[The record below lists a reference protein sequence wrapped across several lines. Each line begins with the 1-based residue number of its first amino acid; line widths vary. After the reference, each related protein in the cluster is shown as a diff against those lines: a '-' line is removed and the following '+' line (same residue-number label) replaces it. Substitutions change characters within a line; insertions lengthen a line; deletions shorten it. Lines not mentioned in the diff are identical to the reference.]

1 MADQVLDGL
10 RIAVLAADGFEQ
22 VEVTQPVH
30 ALQRHG
36 ADVDIVSMRAGGIQ
50 GMNMLVPGEC
60 IDVDKTVKSADVY
73 DYDGLHI
80 PGGFIGP
87 DLVRQSMHALEFVR
101 TFEDHGKPIAT
112 ICHGPWVLISAGL
125 VKGRRLA
132 AWPGIQDDVRNA
144 GVHWIDA
151 RVVHDDNWVSSRGP
165 QDLPAFCKA
174 IVAHFATAAG
184 RPAPRTIPE
193 VGLRGLLVGTA
204 AVAAAG
210 FAVQRRLGSPR
221 GARSTAARRSNGVHD
236 LHGTDAGNGHGGSG
250 DGGDAGA
257 PYVISER

>member
-30 ALQRHG
+30 ALRRHG

-80 PGGFIGP
+80 PGGYIGP

-144 GVHWIDA
+144 GGHWIDA

-184 RPAPRTIPE
+184 RVAPRAIPE

-210 FAVQRRLGSPR
+210 YAVQRRLGGPR
-221 GARSTAARRSNGVHD
+221 AARSAAARRGSGALD
-236 LHGTDAGNGHGGSG
+236 PRGTDPGDGGSGAG

-257 PYVISER
+257 PYVVSDR